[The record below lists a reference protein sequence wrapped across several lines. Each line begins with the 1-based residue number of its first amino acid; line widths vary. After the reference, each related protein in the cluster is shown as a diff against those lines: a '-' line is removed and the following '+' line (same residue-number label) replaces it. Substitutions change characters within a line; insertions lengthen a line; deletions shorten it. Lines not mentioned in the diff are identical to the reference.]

1 VKEKFPDTARE
12 GGRPSAAGYNARSRV
27 LERLA
32 AGAQRH
38 SVHTDAFQAQRE
50 VQGQPPL
57 LVRVIYDVVPKFVD
71 DMIGPQLPDV
81 DPDVAFSD
89 EPGDVDPDD
98 EGPDVGAVPPDD
110 VEEDPFDPSFRD
122 ESEGTVQ
129 DEVPPGDIPAQTG
142 CNAAVLQWD
151 EQEQEW
157 FDTDEYIYVE
167 NPHNTVYDRDETALV
182 LWHQPS
188 GSYAFAERSTWHYGL
203 TDASPAGPPPAPGV
217 PAPAFYPDAESGPDT
232 YAVTF
237 VKLPN
242 FRHPGFNG
250 VRPVP
255 MINGPHAVVQNVR
268 PGAPYL
274 PQGSLVL
281 CRRQGGHWYMDE
293 GEAVPAG
300 GSGSGP
306 AVAAVPR
313 PVIVPVLAANP
324 CCGSGSGGAAG
335 SGSGSGAGS
344 APPYLVI
351 PTVVPVHLPL
361 NPSSGTGPP
370 TESNPFVPIALPP
383 GSYPVPPPDVP
394 PPPTPPPGSQPVSIP
409 VPVQPGGGGGDFGD
423 PTKPGWPV
431 LIPVDNPNHP
441 TQPVNTPAGGGGD
454 FAPGLPTTIPV
465 QLPGPVLR
473 PTGAGGDFATVT
485 RPLLISNIPVLVPVN
500 RPKPPWFGL
509 VLGLGPFPWPGLDRP
524 VGMPSLLSLNS
535 LPQVPGFDWLGQLP
549 LLPPFGLVDLPGF
562 GLVWLPM
569 LRPRGSGSGS
579 GSGPGGVASAG
590 GDFGTLITV
599 MVPGMGPAL
608 VPASPG
614 WVGIQGAPGGGT
626 VTYGTTLVGCSPAV
640 VSQGLQLTVTGATGT
655 CGCLVGTSATL
666 IWNSGPRNWAGA
678 ATVSCGGATGQQ
690 TFTLICPATS
700 WGMSLSGVCFG
711 NMTGASS
718 FSPSPFSLTFNGLP
732 VTAGGCSG
740 TVNVTILPA

>member
-1 VKEKFPDTARE
+1 LKEKFPDTARE
-12 GGRPSAAGYNARSRV
+12 GGRPSAAGYNARSRL

-81 DPDVAFSD
+81 DPDVAFGD

-98 EGPDVGAVPPDD
+98 EGPDVGAIPPDD

-122 ESEGTVQ
+122 ESEGTIQ

-142 CNAAVLQWD
+142 CNAALLQWD

-182 LWHQPS
+182 LWHQTS
-188 GSYAFAERSTWHYGL
+188 GSYAFAERSAWHYGL
-203 TDASPAGPPPAPGV
+203 TDASPVGPPPAPGV
-217 PAPAFYPDAESGPDT
+217 PAPTFYPDAESGPDT
-232 YAVTF
+232 YAVSF

-293 GEAVPAG
+293 GEALAPG
-300 GSGSGP
+300 GSGSGQ
-306 AVAAVPR
+306 AFSSTPR
-313 PVIVPVLAANP
+313 PVIIPVLVPNP
-324 CCGSGSGGAAG
+324 CCGSGSGGVAG
-335 SGSGSGAGS
+335 SGSGSGAG
-344 APPYLVI
+344 AVPPYLITPTVI
-351 PTVVPVHLPL
+351 PVHFPL
-361 NPSSGTGPP
+361 NPGSGAPV
-370 TESNPFVPIALPP
+370 ESNPFRPIALPP
-383 GSYPVPPPDVP
+383 TGTVTRPPSDSPPPEQR
-394 PPPTPPPGSQPVSIP
+394 PPGSGTPVLI

-423 PTKPGWPV
+423 PVKPGWPV
-431 LIPVDNPNHP
+431 IIPVDNPNLP
-441 TQPVNTPAGGGGD
+441 TRPVTTPAGGGGD
-454 FAPGLPTTIPV
+454 FGPGLPTTIPTL
-465 QLPGPVLR
+465 LPGPVLYPR
-473 PTGAGGDFATVT
+473 GGGGDFNPGNT
-485 RPLLISNIPVLVPVN
+485 PLLTGGLLVLLPVL
-500 RPKPPWFGL
+500 RPTKPWFGL
-509 VLGLGPFPWPGLDRP
+509 VPGLGPFLWPGLDRP
-524 VGMPSLLSLNS
+524 VGLPSLLPTLDF
-535 LPQVPGFDWLGQLP
+535 PAVPGFDWGGLLP
-549 LLPPFGLVDLPGF
+549 LLPGF
-562 GLVWLPM
+562 GLVNIPGLGQLWLPL

-579 GSGPGGVASAG
+579 GSGFTSAG
-590 GDFGTLITV
+590 GDFGTLISIT
-599 MVPGMGPAL
+599 VPGMGLAL
-608 VPASPG
+608 VPAGPG
-614 WVGIQGAPGGGT
+614 WLGVQGSPGGGT
-626 VTYGTTLVGCSPAV
+626 VVYGTTAVGCSPAA

-655 CGCLVGTSATL
+655 CGCLVGASATIL
-666 IWNSGPRNWAGA
+666 WNSGPRNWTGST
-678 ATVSCGGATGQQ
+678 TVSCGGATGQQ

-732 VTAGGCSG
+732 VTSGGCTG
-740 TVNVTILPA
+740 TINVTIVPA